1 MLTYCCLLLVR
12 APGGGRT
19 HTWTILSRLPLPLGY
34 RGLAGKSTRPF
45 KDLIQHGFG
54 QLTSEGVLLTGM
66 VTPEENSAIPV
77 ITAPLELRPM
87 AEPGNS
93 LNPSFGILQILE
105 LLDIEL
111 TLDAPKDR
119 VPSESS

>member
-1 MLTYCCLLLVR
+1 
-12 APGGGRT
+12 
-19 HTWTILSRLPLPLGY
+19 
-34 RGLAGKSTRPF
+34 
-45 KDLIQHGFG
+45 
-54 QLTSEGVLLTGM
+54 M

-87 AEPGNS
+87 AEPGIS

>member
-1 MLTYCCLLLVR
+1 MR

-54 QLTSEGVLLTGM
+54 QLPGEGVLLTGM

-77 ITAPLELRPM
+77 VIAPLELSPM
-87 AEPGNS
+87 AESGIS
-93 LNPSFGILQILE
+93 LNPALGIDEFIHLE
-105 LLDIEL
+105 FTPDTPEY
-111 TLDAPKDR
+111 
-119 VPSESS
+119 